1 MKVTLLLCDWA
12 EDINGKLYIMGGG
25 WSRLRLVQPATMTLA
40 AKIDVPWDETNK
52 RHKFAA
58 RLLTEDGEQVL
69 IEGQPVTIDGEF
81 EVGRPVGVK
90 KGSTLDTPLTL
101 RFQNLMLPSGRYE
114 WSLEIDGE
122 PTANVQFDVETVLG
136 QGQGGPG

>member
-25 WSRLRLVQPATMTLA
+25 WSRLRLVQPANMALA
-40 AKIDVPWDETNK
+40 AKIDVPWDQTNK
-52 RHKFAA
+52 RHKVAA

-69 IEGQPVTIDGEF
+69 VEGQPVAVEGEF

-90 KGSTLDTPLTL
+90 TGSTVDAPLTL
-101 RFQNLMLPSGRYE
+101 RFQNLMLPSGGYE
-114 WSLEIDGE
+114 WSFEINEE
-122 PTANVQFDVETVLG
+122 PTAQVHFDVDAI
-136 QGQGGPG
+136 QAPGQGGST